1 MTTNKLQDVPPAYG
15 AGQAASGKRSLLL
28 VHGRDF
34 KPTQEA
40 WQDMSFAAMR
50 AGVNRDFAEHID
62 AFDAINKEAAYYGD
76 LTNEYLESQGLSY
89 DEQLDLG
96 DRTSCLAALRAI
108 PVRKR
113 FSLRQY
119 DRLPGK
125 SAVRE
130 FVADVVAPVA
140 GSVGLLMPLVSA
152 VSKDTFEYLCGDGD
166 YANKVRARVRT
177 RLQELL
183 DRGDRVMIAAHGTG
197 CLVTYEVLWE
207 LSHEPEFKTCYGD
220 KKIDMWITLGAPLG
234 DNHIRK
240 FLKGAQS
247 ESENRFPTNV
257 ITWHNVA
264 SEDDYTCHDNTLAD
278 DFKKMLRH
286 RNVSAV
292 HDHKIYNLAVRYGK
306 SNPHSSLGYFIHPRM
321 AKLIV
326 DWIQADRLSDQ
337 PIYTI

>member
-1 MTTNKLQDVPPAYG
+1 MTTINSQDDPPADESG
-15 AGQAASGKRSLLL
+15 RAEAGSRSLLL

-34 KPTQEA
+34 KPAEEA
-40 WQDMSFAAMR
+40 WQDISFAAMR
-50 AGVNRDFAEHID
+50 AGVNRDYAEHID
-62 AFDAINKEAAYYGD
+62 AFDALNKETAYYGD
-76 LTNEYLESQGLSY
+76 LTNDYLLSQGRTY

-96 DRTSCLAALRAI
+96 DRISCLTALKAI
-108 PVRKR
+108 PIRKR

-125 SAVRE
+125 SALRE
-130 FVADVVAPVA
+130 FVADMIAPVA

-152 VSKDTFEYLCGDGD
+152 ISKDTVEYLRGNGN
-166 YANKVRARVRT
+166 YANEVRARVRT
-177 RLQELL
+177 KLKELL
-183 DRGDRVMIAAHGTG
+183 DRGDRVMIVAHGTG

-207 LSHEPEFKTCYGD
+207 LSHEPEFAARYSE
-220 KKIDMWITLGAPLG
+220 KKIDSWVTLGAPLG

-278 DFKKMLRH
+278 DFKKMLHR

-306 SNPHSSLGYFIHPRM
+306 SNPHSSVGYYIHPRM

-326 DWIQADRLSDQ
+326 DWMQADRISDK
-337 PIYTI
+337 PIYTL

>member
-1 MTTNKLQDVPPAYG
+1 MTTSEFQDTPPVDQSAE
-15 AGQAASGKRSLLL
+15 ASGARSLLL

-34 KPTQEA
+34 KPAQAA
-40 WQDMSFAAMR
+40 WRDMSFAAMR
-50 AGVNRDFAEHID
+50 AGINRDYAEHVD
-62 AFDAINKEAAYYGD
+62 AFDTIKKETAYYGD
-76 LTNEYLESQGLSY
+76 LTNELLQSRGCKY

-96 DRTSCLAALRAI
+96 DRVSCLAALKSI

-130 FVADVVAPVA
+130 FVADVLAPVA

-166 YANKVRARVRT
+166 YANRVRARVRSK
-177 RLQELL
+177 LQELL
-183 DRGDRVMIAAHGTG
+183 DGGDRVMIVAHGTG

-207 LSHEPEFKTCYGD
+207 LSHEPEFADNYGE
-220 KKIDMWITLGAPLG
+220 KKIDTWLTLGAPLG

-240 FLKGAQS
+240 FLKGAHS
-247 ESENRFPTNV
+247 DSENRFPTNV

-278 DFKKMLRH
+278 DFKKMLHR

-306 SNPHSSLGYFIHPRM
+306 SNPHSSLGYYIHPRT

-326 DWIQADRLSDQ
+326 DWLRTDRIADS
-337 PIYTI
+337 PIYTL

>member
-1 MTTNKLQDVPPAYG
+1 MTTSEARDNPPAVEAEQPETG
-15 AGQAASGKRSLLL
+15 ARSLLL

-34 KPTQEA
+34 KPAREA

-50 AGVNRDFAEHID
+50 AGVNRDYAEHID
-62 AFDAINKEAAYYGD
+62 AFDALKKETAYYGD
-76 LTNEYLESQGLSY
+76 LTNEYLESMGRTY

-96 DRTSCLAALRAI
+96 DRVSCLTALKAI

-125 SAVRE
+125 SAIRE
-130 FVADVVAPVA
+130 FVADVAAPVA
-140 GSVGLLMPLVSA
+140 GSVGLLMPLISA
-152 VSKDTFEYLCGDGD
+152 ISKDTVEYLCGSSD
-166 YANKVRARVRT
+166 YANQVRARVRT
-177 RLQELL
+177 KLQELL
-183 DRGDRVMIAAHGTG
+183 DRGDRVMIVSHGTG

-207 LSHEPEFKTCYGD
+207 LSHESKFAAKYGE
-220 KKIDMWITLGAPLG
+220 KKIDSWVTLGAPLG
-234 DNHIRK
+234 DNHVRK
-240 FLKGAQS
+240 FLKGAHS
-247 ESENRFPTNV
+247 ESESRFPTNV

-278 DFKKMLRH
+278 DFKKMLHR

-306 SNPHSSLGYFIHPRM
+306 SNPHSSLGYYIHPRM

-326 DWIQADRLSDQ
+326 DWMQTDRISDM
-337 PIYTI
+337 PIYTL